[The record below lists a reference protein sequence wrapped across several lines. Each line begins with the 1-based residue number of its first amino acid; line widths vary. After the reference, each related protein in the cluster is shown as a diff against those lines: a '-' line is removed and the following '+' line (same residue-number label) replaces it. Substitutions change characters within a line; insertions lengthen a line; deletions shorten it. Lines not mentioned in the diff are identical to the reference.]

1 MEHILKMIADGI
13 AVRVG
18 FAVLPSHA
26 TTVINNHTRTIEPF
40 SFLSG
45 YHHHRAL
52 LELQFAETRTALQA
66 GLQSFLLSTECHVAP
81 KDPPENNQR
90 KEWLPYLLYE
100 IYSEQLISPPH
111 SSPRPSRSIYNSG
124 SAYPVYASESRP
136 HTSTSNRMPSLS
148 PDIRFSRV
156 ESTWSSPSS
165 QRASA
170 PGLRPSL
177 SYGASFPE
185 VASRRPIP
193 EHHRSHESSPALPA
207 TQPLHPNSGRRYG
220 GSTDPSSYTGRP
232 SGGDSSR
239 SSVPA
244 NAVWTEH
251 RRRDSVDSVWS
262 SHSSSSAASSQQRFI
277 PPPPSNALQFQPLPQ
292 PQMTSSRLGAYAS
305 AHNPNQTDYQSPFG
319 VLIADD
325 SRGATSSDPQRT
337 AIIRTLRASGI
348 QGSFQ
353 INFDDPANAQSPPR
367 YSCQYCGKGF
377 ARPSS
382 LRIHNNSHTGEKPFQ
397 CPHPD
402 CGRRFSVHSN
412 MRRHYRVH
420 EGSTARTSEG
430 SGDEL
435 VDE

>member
-1 MEHILKMIADGI
+1 MEHILEMIADRI

-18 FAVLPSHA
+18 FAVL
-26 TTVINNHTRTIEPF
+26 TTDC
-40 SFLSG
+40 SALLFLSG

-52 LELQFAETRTALQA
+52 LELQFAETRTALLA

-81 KDPPENNQR
+81 KDPPENSQR

-100 IYSEQLISPPH
+100 IYSECAEQLTSPPPH

-124 SAYPVYASESRP
+124 TAYPVYASESRP
-136 HTSTSNRMPSLS
+136 HASTSNRTPSLN
-148 PDIRFSRV
+148 PDIRFGRV

-177 SYGASFPE
+177 SYGASFSE

-193 EHHRSHESSPALPA
+193 EHHRSHESSPAVPA
-207 TQPLHPNSGRRYG
+207 TQPLHPNSGCRYG
-220 GSTDPSSYTGRP
+220 GSTDPSRYMGRP

-251 RRRDSVDSVWS
+251 RRRDSMDSVWS
-262 SHSSSSAASSQQRFI
+262 SHSSSSAAPSQQRFI
-277 PPPPSNALQFQPLPQ
+277 PPSPSNALQFQPLPQ
-292 PQMTSSRLGAYAS
+292 PQTTSSRLGAYAS
-305 AHNPNQTDYQSPFG
+305 AHNSNQADYQSPFG
-319 VLIADD
+319 VLIADND

-420 EGSTARTSEG
+420 EGSVARTSEG

-435 VDE
+435 ADE

>member
-1 MEHILKMIADGI
+1 MEHILKMIADEI
-13 AVRVG
+13 VVRVG
-18 FAVLPSHA
+18 FAVLVSSERSSLQSLPLMSA
-26 TTVINNHTRTIEPF
+26 LL
-40 SFLSG
+40 FLSG

-81 KDPPENNQR
+81 KDPPENSQR

-100 IYSEQLISPPH
+100 IYSESNLLHHLLILHPVHPA
-111 SSPRPSRSIYNSG
+111 RSTIVVLLILY
-124 SAYPVYASESRP
+124 
-136 HTSTSNRMPSLS
+136 
-148 PDIRFSRV
+148 IRFSRV
-156 ESTWSSPSS
+156 ESTWNSPSS

-185 VASRRPIP
+185 VTSRQPIP

-207 TQPLHPNSGRRYG
+207 TQPLHPSGGCRYG
-220 GSTDPSSYTGRP
+220 GSTDPSRYIGRP

-244 NAVWTEH
+244 NAIWTEH
-251 RRRDSVDSVWS
+251 RRRDSMDSVWS
-262 SHSSSSAASSQQRFI
+262 SHSSSSATSSQQRSI
-277 PPPPSNALQFQPLPQ
+277 PPPSSNALQFQPLPQ
-292 PQMTSSRLGAYAS
+292 PQMTSSRRGAYAS
-305 AHNPNQTDYQSPFG
+305 AHNPNQADYQSPFG
-319 VLIADD
+319 VLIADND
-325 SRGATSSDPQRT
+325 SHGATSSDPQRT
-337 AIIRTLRASGI
+337 AIIRTLRTSGI

-353 INFDDPANAQSPPR
+353 INFDDQANAQTPPR

-420 EGSTARTSEG
+420 EGSAARTSEG

-435 VDE
+435 ADE